1 VSREAVPRRGPGGLA
16 RTLIAA
22 LGLVWRAHRGAFA
35 GQLAVTVLAGLAP
48 VAAAWLLR
56 VILDLLVQGHPG
68 SGLLT
73 GVILLGA
80 VGGLQ
85 AVLPSAGQYLSAQ
98 AGRAS
103 QRRTTTG
110 LFTAVDR
117 QAGLRRLEDPGFHDR
132 LNIAQQAGSSAP
144 GQIFGG
150 GVAVAQAALTLVGFL
165 VTLVVLNP
173 VIAVIVLLSAVPG
186 LYSELDISRRRVA
199 MFSGLS
205 HAQRRQVFYANLLTD
220 YAAAKEIRLFG
231 LGGFFRRRLLA
242 ELGDIHRANERVDR
256 RALAVYTGLALLGA
270 LIAAGG
276 LLWAVFAAA
285 RGQLT
290 VGDVSVLVAAL
301 MSVSSTLS
309 VIITNAAMI
318 HQALLMFR
326 SYADVVA
333 EGPDLAQPLGP
344 VPAGALR
351 HGIELEDV
359 WFRYGP
365 EQPWVLRGVTLF
377 IPHGQAV
384 ALVGHNGAGKS
395 TLVKLL
401 CRFYDPDRGEIRW
414 DGVDLR
420 DIDLAGLRHR
430 ISVVFQDFMAY
441 ELSAAENIAV
451 GDLGRAGSRQSLTAA
466 ARRAG
471 VHDVLATLP
480 KGYDTLLTR
489 TYFDL
494 ADRDNPE
501 TGVLLSGGQW
511 QRLGLARALLRADRD
526 LLILD
531 EPSSGLDAEAE
542 HQIHASLQEDRRSHA
557 MVLISHRLNTVR
569 DADHI
574 IVLADGVI
582 SEQGSHGALMARAG
596 MYARLFSL
604 QAKGYADLSAES
616 AGSVDG

>member
-1 VSREAVPRRGPGGLA
+1 MSREAVSLRGPGGLT

-22 LGLVWRAHRGAFA
+22 LSLVWRSHREAFA

-56 VILDLLVQGHPG
+56 VILDLLVRGHPEG
-68 SGLLT
+68 RLLAA
-73 GVILLGA
+73 VILLGA
-80 VGGLQ
+80 AGVLQ
-85 AVLPSAGQYLSAQ
+85 AGLPSVEQYLTAQ
-98 AGRAS
+98 ANRAS
-103 QRRTTTG
+103 QRKTTTG
-110 LFTAVDR
+110 LFTALDR
-117 QAGLRRLEDPGFHDR
+117 LAGLRTLEDPGFHDR

-144 GQIFGG
+144 GQIFNG
-150 GVAVAQAALTLVGFL
+150 GVAIAQAALTLSGFL
-165 VTLVVLNP
+165 ITLAVLNP
-173 VIAVIVLLSAVPG
+173 VIAAVVLLAAVPG

-205 HAQRRQVFYANLLTD
+205 HAQRRQYFYANLLTD

-231 LGGFFRRRLLA
+231 LGGFFQRRLLA
-242 ELGDIHRANERVDR
+242 ELRDIHRANERLDR

-285 RGQLT
+285 RGQIT
-290 VGDVSVLVAAL
+290 IGDVSLFVAAL
-301 MSVSSTLS
+301 VSASATLS
-309 VIITNAAMI
+309 TIITNAAVT

-333 EGPDLAQPLGP
+333 EGSDLAQPPGP

-351 HGIELEDV
+351 RGIELEDV

-365 EQPWVLRGVTLF
+365 DQPWALRSVSLF
-377 IPHGQAV
+377 IPRGQAV

-401 CRFYDPDRGEIRW
+401 CRFYDPDRGVIRW

-420 DIDLAGLRHR
+420 DIDIAGLRHR

-451 GDLGRAGSRQSLTAA
+451 GDLGRAGSREVLTAA
-466 ARRAG
+466 ARQAG

-489 TYFDL
+489 AYFDL

-542 HQIHASLQEDRRSHA
+542 HQIHVSLRTDRRSHA
-557 MVLISHRLNTVR
+557 TVLISHRLNTVR

-574 IVLADGVI
+574 VVLADGAI
-582 SEQGSHGALMARAG
+582 SEQGSHDALMARAG
-596 MYARLFSL
+596 LYARLFSL
-604 QAKGYADLSAES
+604 QAKGYADPSAEP
-616 AGSVDG
+616 AGGVDG